1 MEASAQ
7 MYKITKDVRNR
18 IVHVILSGFLV
29 PEEVEAFA
37 CEEQKAVRDMGCTS
51 GNYHVLVDTR
61 DLKLQAQNVIARL
74 VEFSESSPLKAAKIA
89 IVVGNS
95 VSRMQA
101 RGWVGA
107 TRVGIF
113 STDKEAT
120 AWLLNSGTDS
130 LAAAS

>member
-1 MEASAQ
+1 MF
-7 MYKITKDVRNR
+7 KITKDVRNR
-18 IVHVILSGFLV
+18 IVHVTLSGFLV

-51 GNYHVLVDTR
+51 GKYSVLVDTR
-61 DLKLQAQNVIARL
+61 DLKVQAQNVIARL
-74 VEFSESSPLKAAKIA
+74 MEFSENSPLKATKIA

-101 RGWVGA
+101 RRWVGA

-113 STDKEAT
+113 STEKEAT
-120 AWLLNSGTDS
+120 DWLLGTDTGTF
-130 LAAAS
+130 AAAS

>member
-1 MEASAQ
+1 
-7 MYKITKDVRNR
+7 MYRITKDVKNR
-18 IVHVILSGFLV
+18 IVHVTLSGFLV

-37 CEEQKAVRDMGCTS
+37 CEEQKAVRDMGCKS
-51 GNYHVLVDTR
+51 GNYSVLVDTR

-74 VEFSESSPLKAAKIA
+74 MEFSENSPLKATKIA

-101 RGWVGA
+101 RRWVGA

-120 AWLLNSGTDS
+120 DWLLDTSAG
-130 LAAAS
+130 LFAAAS